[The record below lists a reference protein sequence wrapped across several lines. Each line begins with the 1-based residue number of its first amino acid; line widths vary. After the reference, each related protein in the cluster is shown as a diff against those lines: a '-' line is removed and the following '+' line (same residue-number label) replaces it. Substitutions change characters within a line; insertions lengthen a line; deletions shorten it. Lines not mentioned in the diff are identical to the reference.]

1 MKNGIEVRGRKVF
14 CFGFTDG
21 EGLHVVDYLIR
32 REYEVYRFDKPAHL
46 TAVLKNFERSV
57 ICIRGK
63 TPEDIFKW
71 KTVLHSHE
79 EVCAGKQF
87 CGIIVCADPRNE
99 PELPSSIPWQYISI
113 CGIEEIQRSLDR
125 YLEEWNARGQ
135 RQYVRF
141 GGKDD
146 VNVDFFFTLEG
157 IQYQG
162 KVNDISSAGMSCAFD
177 KNTSLQINR
186 TIDSIQ
192 LTLRGNIYSIT
203 GKIFLQRA
211 LDDKKRLFVV
221 TFDRRMPGEIR
232 RRLQDFIHD
241 SLQAKMHAFLA
252 QSTT

>member
-1 MKNGIEVRGRKVF
+1 MTREIEVRGRKVF

-21 EGLHVVDYLIR
+21 EGLHVFDYLIR
-32 REYEVYRFDKPAHL
+32 REYEAYRFEEPAYL
-46 TAVLKNFERSV
+46 TSILQNFERSV
-57 ICIRGK
+57 LCIRGK
-63 TPEDIFKW
+63 NPEDLFKW

-79 EVCAGKQF
+79 ELCAGKEF
-87 CGIIVCADPRNE
+87 CGIIICADPRNE
-99 PELPSSIPWQYISI
+99 PELPSSIPWRYIPV
-113 CGIEEIQRSLDR
+113 CGIEEVERGLDR
-125 YLEEWNARGQ
+125 HLEEWDARGQ

-146 VNVDFFFTLEG
+146 VNVDFSFTVEG
-157 IQYQG
+157 IQYHG
-162 KVNDISSAGMSCAFD
+162 KVNDLSSAGMSCAFD
-177 KNTSLQINR
+177 KDTPLQINR

-203 GKIFLQRA
+203 GNIFLQRA
-211 LDDKKRLFVV
+211 LDDTKRLFVV
-221 TFDRRMPGEIR
+221 MFDRRMPGEIR